1 MDLNLLE
8 SIGLGLG
15 LGVAAG
21 FRVVVPFWVLS
32 VAAVVGAAGYYA
44 WFIDPPKS

>member
-1 MDLNLLE
+1 MALNLMDLQLLE

-21 FRVVVPFWVLS
+21 FRVVVPF
-32 VAAVVGAAGYYA
+32 GC
-44 WFIDPPKS
+44 